1 MKLSTLHTYLFIK
14 SPKIHTDLLWDLTL
28 LFVGLAALY
37 FLAIFFFRNRA
48 SFLFRK
54 RKTKRTELA
63 PIISN
68 FLFHSSSDPKEEQKE
83 YVELKIGIREYLSD
97 KRFRKILAGILFDL
111 QKDVAGSTRDRLFR
125 LFVQLGLH
133 HDSYKKLSSWRWDV
147 VAQGI
152 LELAQMEVNHAF
164 QYIAKY
170 INDKRGIVRKQ
181 AELAVVHL
189 KEDGIDY
196 LLNHTQYSISEWQQL
211 KLIEVLETI
220 PNYKAPRFKTW
231 LISEN
236 KDVVLFSLR
245 LIKYY
250 NQNDAADSIIALV
263 KHKDDDIKIAAIHCI
278 QDFHFVQAVEALK
291 QIFPV
296 CGNIVKVHLL
306 DALGALGSVAEIPF
320 LNKVAAS
327 ETLFSI
333 GNRANR
339 AINTIAPDAILPT
352 KDLLE
357 EEEMSLLAEAVIEGQ
372 EVEAE
377 EPAEL
382 SEIVS
387 DQTAI
392 VETKDEIEI
401 EEIEIYDLVEIN
413 APYPEG
419 AADETEVEK
428 PTHGNDSLEIAEV
441 GEDLE
446 ASLNASLG
454 LLPQTSKEA
463 DVSDHLEASLGEMTQ
478 GEREKFLE
486 GITDKQNEEDA
497 PLLEFMVEHETN
509 PELRFKAFDT
519 LKKKLSPEKVEV
531 ALEMDAEESIEVEQ
545 EDFMEMA
552 AHSVFYSLYEH
563 AADLDSKKIL
573 IRETVAIGDQKEIAF
588 LQHVLHSSKGP
599 LYKCAKK
606 ALERLQSQLGHV
618 KDPEENHEERILEEA
633 ISKIQLP
640 KIDGIVT
647 NSEEESDGTV
657 IAEVTNTAEAL
668 ENEDQRIP
676 LELCFLYDEFGILFE
691 NEKED
696 LGLNFELSEEYM
708 YNLKDEGNDVR

>member
-1 MKLSTLHTYLFIK
+1 M
-14 SPKIHTDLLWDLTL
+14 LWDLTF
-28 LFVGLAALY
+28 LFIGLAALY
-37 FLAIFFFRNRA
+37 FIAIFFFRNRA

-125 LFVQLGLH
+125 LFIQLGLH

-164 QYIAKY
+164 QHIAKY

-189 KEDGIDY
+189 KKDGIDY
-196 LLNHTQYSISEWQQL
+196 LLNHTQYNISEWQQL

-220 PNYKAPRFKTW
+220 PNYKAPKFKTW

-263 KHKDDDIKIAAIHCI
+263 KHKDDDIKIAAIQCI
-278 QDFHFVQAVEALK
+278 RDFHFVQAVEALK

-306 DALGALGSVAEIPF
+306 DALGALGSKAEIPF
-320 LNKVAAS
+320 LNEIAKTES
-327 ETLFSI
+327 MFSI
-333 GNRANR
+333 ANRANR

-357 EEEMSLLAEAVIEGQ
+357 ESELTLPVAPVEQDQDLDVEEIG
-372 EVEAE
+372 
-377 EPAEL
+377 EL
-382 SEIVS
+382 SDTKK
-387 DQTAI
+387 DQSPILDT
-392 VETKDEIEI
+392 ETEIEI
-401 EEIEIYDLVEIN
+401 EEIEIYDLVEVA
-413 APYPEG
+413 APYPQEASG
-419 AADETEVEK
+419 ETGVKEH
-428 PTHGNDSLEIAEV
+428 TQGNETLEIAEV

-446 ASLNASLG
+446 ASLNATLG
-454 LLPQTSKEA
+454 LLPQTLKSE
-463 DVSDHLEASLGEMTQ
+463 DDNNQLEVSLEEMTQ
-478 GEREKFLE
+478 AEREKLLE
-486 GITDKQNEEDA
+486 DITDKQHEEDA
-497 PLLEFMVEHETN
+497 PVLEFMVEHETD

-519 LKKKLSPEKVEV
+519 LKKQLSPEKVEV
-531 ALEMDAEESIEVEQ
+531 NLEMDAEESIEVEQ
-545 EDFMEMA
+545 EDFIEMA
-552 AHSVFYSLYEH
+552 AHSVFYALYEH
-563 AADLDSKKIL
+563 AADLDSKRIL
-573 IRETVAIGDQKEIAF
+573 IKETVAIGDQKEIAF
-588 LQHVLHSSKGP
+588 LKNILHSSTGQ
-599 LYKCAKK
+599 LHKCAKK
-606 ALERLQSQLGHV
+606 ALEKLHAQLG
-618 KDPEENHEERILEEA
+618 KEEGPIENHEERILEEA
-633 ISKIQLP
+633 ISKIKLP

-647 NSEEESDGTV
+647 NSEEESDDTA

-676 LELCFLYDEFGILFE
+676 LELCFLYDEFGILFG
-691 NEKED
+691 NGKED

-708 YNLKDEGNDVR
+708 YNLKREGNDVR